1 LHRLWEECSIQA
13 SGLNFKNLEQSIVEI
28 LKTKSMKKISI
39 AIILTLISAIT
50 FAQEKNKKL
59 TMEVDGKCD
68 MCKMRI
74 EKAALGVKG
83 VKYALWDIPSHQLS
97 LIIDE
102 RKTDPMKIKTA
113 MVAVGH
119 DTKELKATEEAYN
132 SVHPCCKYREDNTDD
147 SKQH

>member
-1 LHRLWEECSIQA
+1 
-13 SGLNFKNLEQSIVEI
+13 
-28 LKTKSMKKISI
+28 MKKISI
-39 AIILTLISAIT
+39 AIILTLISIT
-50 FAQEKNKKL
+50 AFAQEKNKKL

>member
-1 LHRLWEECSIQA
+1 
-13 SGLNFKNLEQSIVEI
+13 
-28 LKTKSMKKISI
+28 MKK
-39 AIILTLISAIT
+39 AIISAFLMLISVT
-50 FAQEKNKKL
+50 VFAQEKNKKL

-113 MVAVGH
+113 MVQVGH

>member
-1 LHRLWEECSIQA
+1 
-13 SGLNFKNLEQSIVEI
+13 
-28 LKTKSMKKISI
+28 MKKVF
-39 AIILTLISAIT
+39 LTLALMIFSLST

-68 MCKMRI
+68 MCKTRI

-102 RKTDPMKIKTA
+102 RKTDPMKVKTA
-113 MVAVGH
+113 LVEVGH
-119 DTKELKATEEAYN
+119 DTKELKATEEAYA
-132 SVHPCCKYREDNTDD
+132 SVHPCCKYREDNADD
-147 SKQH
+147 SGKH

>member
-1 LHRLWEECSIQA
+1 
-13 SGLNFKNLEQSIVEI
+13 
-28 LKTKSMKKISI
+28 MKKIITVI
-39 AIILTLISAIT
+39 ALVLFTAMGL
-50 FAQEKNKKL
+50 AQEKNKKM
-59 TMEVDGKCD
+59 TMEVDGVCE

-102 RKTDPMKIKTA
+102 RKTNSMAVKTA
-113 MVAVGH
+113 LVAVGH

-132 SVHPCCKYREDNTDD
+132 KVMPCCKYRDEEVVN
-147 SKQH
+147 SHKN

>member
-1 LHRLWEECSIQA
+1 
-13 SGLNFKNLEQSIVEI
+13 
-28 LKTKSMKKISI
+28 MKRVVLVLMLGFFTMTS
-39 AIILTLISAIT
+39 

-68 MCKMRI
+68 MCKTRI

-83 VKYALWDIPSHQLS
+83 VKYAMWDIPSHELS

-102 RKTDPMKIKTA
+102 RKTDPMKVKTA
-113 MVAVGH
+113 LVSVGH
-119 DTKELKATEEAYN
+119 DTKELKATEKAYA

-147 SKQH
+147 SGKHN